1 MFRAANVQA
10 TIDSLHANVA
20 LLDRDG
26 AVISVNEG
34 WRRFGSK
41 RSANSDYIGL
51 NYLEVCA
58 GAAEIGD
65 RSAIRVLRG
74 LKRLL
79 AGQSDSYGTAYPCAE
94 RIYRLSA
101 RRIGIPDGG
110 VIVAHQDITAL
121 VNARRERA
129 SKRIELQS
137 VHEAHAGRIAQAH
150 EELAQRLTAITL
162 ATSALEQGGDIADAV
177 TLIKLAV
184 EEARQELKLLRYDSL
199 QPLPDISLAP

>member
-26 AVISVNEG
+26 AVIGVNEG
-34 WRRFGSK
+34 WRRFGSQ
-41 RSANSDYIGL
+41 RNARSDYIGL

-58 GAAEIGD
+58 GAAEKGD

-74 LKRLL
+74 LKLLL
-79 AGQSDSYGTAYPCAE
+79 AGQSESYGTVYPCDE
-94 RIYRLSA
+94 RFFRLSA
-101 RRIGIPDGG
+101 RGISMPDGG
-110 VIVAHQDITAL
+110 AIVAHQDITAL

-129 SKRIELQS
+129 SKRLALQS
-137 VHEAHAGRIAQAH
+137 VQEAHADRISEAH
-150 EELAQRLTAITL
+150 EELAQRLTAIML
-162 ATSALEQGGDIADAV
+162 ATSALEQGGNIADAV

-199 QPLPDISLAP
+199 RPLPDNHLAS